1 MPIEDGDSARPWRRC
16 KTGLAPCPLQ
26 HRLASRRL
34 LGHLSPRSRRGPP
47 RGMVQDR
54 LTWVDR
60 GPTQWFRL
68 SSTARS
74 TAASTEATSRRAP
87 DDASKACDRG
97 SSSALTTRR
106 RSCTAASAR
115 VSARAVRMR
124 SRRATIPDS
133 ASSRCR
139 PISARSIAVPGLVQ
153 ALQGERRLVRRCPRA
168 ERVSEG
174 AGTGNHRSRILPDRA
189 CVILV

>member
-1 MPIEDGDSARPWRRC
+1 
-16 KTGLAPCPLQ
+16 
-26 HRLASRRL
+26 
-34 LGHLSPRSRRGPP
+34 
-47 RGMVQDR
+47 MVQDR

-115 VSARAVRMR
+115 VFALPTDLGALDRGA
-124 SRRATIPDS
+124 A
-133 ASSRCR
+133 AG
-139 PISARSIAVPGLVQ
+139 PGFVQ
-153 ALQGERRLVRRCPRA
+153 ELEVEQAFGEALFEGGEGFR
-168 ERVSEG
+168 G
-174 AGTGNHRSRILPDRA
+174 AGMGAESGSK
-189 CVILV
+189 